1 METYISD
8 FSQYVEYFKNLI
20 ENTTYALK
28 DQGKISIDNFEYL
41 VYDNYGEYIE
51 EANKVYESEQ
61 KRPILVCVRNDGGVY
76 DTSASVNTY
85 IQGVIV
91 EALGPLDWQEDL
103 QVIFNTI
110 AMANAK
116 KTVRIGDATGVI
128 LISELPEYSP
138 SHETVYAEEYIS
150 ITLSANFVIYDQ
162 LLFADDIQFYI
173 NDSQLKVKSW
183 GIGATDELKSD
194 NRFGYTD
201 NRAKFYP
208 NISVMVLRV
217 EFFHQVGNAAS
228 ETIFRNALK
237 NSNFGQIFNIV
248 LKKGDEVL
256 AEYPMIHHHS
266 TIDAKSG
273 SLIII
278 QSEFY
283 PYSGITQ
290 RAGD

>member
-1 METYISD
+1 
-8 FSQYVEYFKNLI
+8 
-20 ENTTYALK
+20 
-28 DQGKISIDNFEYL
+28 
-41 VYDNYGEYIE
+41 
-51 EANKVYESEQ
+51 
-61 KRPILVCVRNDGGVY
+61 
-76 DTSASVNTY
+76 
-85 IQGVIV
+85 
-91 EALGPLDWQEDL
+91 
-103 QVIFNTI
+103 
-110 AMANAK
+110 MANAK
-116 KTVRIGDATGVI
+116 KTVKIGDATGVI

-162 LLFADDIQFYI
+162 LLFSDDIQFYI

-194 NRFGYTD
+194 NRYGYTD

-248 LKKGDEVL
+248 LKQGDEVL